1 MQRLAEDAQQAIG
14 RRDFPRAAA
23 LLGQLVGQ
31 SPRDH
36 GAWYWLAFV
45 HVRMGQPELA
55 LPAIQTA
62 VALDKRNPEYHNL
75 AGVALAE
82 AADYPASME
91 SLRKALKLKPFLTN
105 AHFNLGKVL
114 QTLRRFDE
122 ALEAYGR
129 ARKLEPQRTDVWQN
143 LGLTFWQ
150 AGCVEEA
157 HREFLAFAAAHPAN
171 PDAARN
177 LATTSLAVEGASKAD
192 QIYQAAIAQHPADR
206 ALRWDYARFLLAR
219 GEFAKGWMEYLWR
232 PGRDPRRWPP
242 AGTAFTALTPAALP
256 PRVSFEQEQGIG
268 DLLFFARFLHSLRRE
283 GVRVAVHCDAKVV
296 ELMRGLGLADS
307 VTASG
312 ELPGTGADP
321 VFAIDDLASLIR
333 SEAVAP
339 SARLTVDP
347 ARVAGW
353 RARFAQ
359 AGPPPYL
366 AATWRAGTD
375 IRQIPEFA
383 RPGVYPYKEVGVAEL
398 LQAFAGIPGTLVVV
412 QRAPAGP
419 ELAALAADRP
429 VLDLSSL
436 NEDLPAMSEALS
448 AVDEY
453 VGVPNTNVHLMAAV
467 GGTARVLVPYPAEW
481 RWLLE
486 GAESPWFPGFRTYR
500 QTMQRKWL
508 PALEQLRRDLQERWS
523 K

>member
-23 LLGQLVGQ
+23 LLAQLVGQ

-36 GAWYWLAFV
+36 GAWYWLAFA
-45 HVRMGQPELA
+45 HIRMGRPELA

-62 VALDKRNPEYHNL
+62 VTLDKRNPEYHNL

-82 AADYPASME
+82 AADYPAAME
-91 SLRKALKLKPFLTN
+91 ALRKALKLKPFLTN

-114 QTLRRFDE
+114 QTLRRFDD

-129 ARKLEPQRTDVWQN
+129 ARKLEPQRADVWQN

-150 AGCVEEA
+150 AGRVEDA
-157 HREFLAFAAAHPAN
+157 HREFLAFAAAYPAN

-177 LATTSLAVEGASKAD
+177 LAMTTQAVEGVAKAD
-192 QIYQAAIAQHPADR
+192 ETYQAAVAQHPTDR
-206 ALRWDYARFLLAR
+206 ALHWDYARFLLAR
-219 GEFAKGWMEYLWR
+219 GEFARGWMEYLWR

-242 AGTAFTALTPAALP
+242 AGSAFTALTPAALP
-256 PRVSFEQEQGIG
+256 PRISLEQEQGIG
-268 DLLFFARFLHSLRRE
+268 DLLFFARFLPSLRRE
-283 GVRVAVHCDAKVV
+283 GVRVAVQCDAKVV
-296 ELMRGLGLADS
+296 ELMRGLGLADA
-307 VTASG
+307 VTSSSG
-312 ELPGTGADP
+312 LPDAGEGP

-339 SARLTVDP
+339 SARLTRDA
-347 ARVAGW
+347 ARAAGW
-353 RARFAQ
+353 RARFAE
-359 AGPPPYL
+359 AGPPPYI

-383 RPGVYPYKEVGVAEL
+383 RPGVYPYKEIGVPEL
-398 LQAFAGIPGTLVVV
+398 VQGFAGIPGTVVVV
-412 QRAPAGP
+412 QRAPAAQ
-419 ELAALAADRP
+419 ELAALAANRP
-429 VLDLSSL
+429 VLDLSPL
-436 NEDLPAMSEALS
+436 NEDLPAMSDALS

-481 RWLLE
+481 RWMLE
-486 GAESPWFPGFRTYR
+486 GGESPWFPGFRTYR
-500 QTMQRKWL
+500 QTMQRKWS

-523 K
+523 Q